1 MLGLKNFNVT
11 LSKFGWLQKMILYPV
26 LNSEVLFHILKNIII
41 FVLFNLLGFN
51 FINKSLEA

>member
-26 LNSEVLFHILKNIII
+26 LNSEVLFHILKNVPGRVCIYI
-41 FVLFNLLGFN
+41 LCC
-51 FINKSLEA
+51 